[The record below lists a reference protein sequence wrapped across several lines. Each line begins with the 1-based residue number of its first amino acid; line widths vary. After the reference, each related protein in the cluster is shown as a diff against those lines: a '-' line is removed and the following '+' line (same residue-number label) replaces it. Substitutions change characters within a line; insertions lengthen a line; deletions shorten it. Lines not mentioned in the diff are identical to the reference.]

1 MTSFGDV
8 SGRDKPCTSL
18 SIGEDERIKSV
29 LINYSTYVEAIAFI
43 TDKGQFQ
50 VVGTSTS
57 SRSSEKAYSFTG
69 DFDFFGLVGTETK
82 QISSVS
88 IIRFKTECLNDF
100 KASMGSD
107 FTYGGDGAQA
117 SSGSSSSSETTSGS
131 TSNQS
136 SNSSDDDFDDESDS
150 ESGSGIELNI
160 DVDAIMSTAM
170 EHMLYTAIA
179 GGVVLLLLF
188 ICCICCCCR
197 CCCKKNKTKIGDVET
212 LSEATA
218 NIASPHVLPHRPSI
232 APRPGHNI
240 NARDTRTTIE
250 NDFRSSDGNANG
262 MSAL

>member
-1 MTSFGDV
+1 LLALCSTSYAQEEPTDCFQVSKNYYGDSDLGDLVNNFDDVTKLGKDHVLTEVKGCTDNNSKAKGVQLTYGVWNNGAVTDKVELTSFGDV

-107 FTYGGDGAQA
+107 FTYGGDGYQA
-117 SSGSSSSSETTSGS
+117 PSGSSSSSSTTSGS

-136 SNSSDDDFDDESDS
+136 SNSSDDDFDDERDS
-150 ESGSGIELNI
+150 ESGSGIELDI
-160 DVDAIMSTAM
+160 I
-170 EHMLYTAIA
+170 
-179 GGVVLLLLF
+179 
-188 ICCICCCCR
+188 
-197 CCCKKNKTKIGDVET
+197 
-212 LSEATA
+212 
-218 NIASPHVLPHRPSI
+218 
-232 APRPGHNI
+232 
-240 NARDTRTTIE
+240 
-250 NDFRSSDGNANG
+250 
-262 MSAL
+262 